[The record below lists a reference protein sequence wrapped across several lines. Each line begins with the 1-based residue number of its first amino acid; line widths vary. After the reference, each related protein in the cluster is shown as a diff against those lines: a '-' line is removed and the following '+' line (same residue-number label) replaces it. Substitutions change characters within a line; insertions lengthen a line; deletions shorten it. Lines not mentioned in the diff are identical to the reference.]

1 MTYRILL
8 AALVLGAVGASSLE
22 AAVPGAYGEIDTHR
36 FPNPLLINPK
46 KPVLIAGAAKHGG
59 AKPMYLHVVPGE
71 EWHWFN
77 RCHVYDACAVPVYFV
92 TENWFLNVYLP
103 AIGSR
108 DGREQTYRLE
118 AARARAAERDHH
130 DLHSND

>member
-1 MTYRILL
+1 MRYVNHLAVLLL
-8 AALVLGAVGASSLE
+8 ATIGTGTLA

-36 FPNPLLINPK
+36 FPKPQLISP
-46 KPVLIAGAAKHGG
+46 KPVVIETSAKHSS
-59 AKPMYLHVVPGE
+59 ANPVYLHVVPGD
-71 EWHWFN
+71 EWHWFK
-77 RCHVYDACAVPVYFV
+77 RCHMYNACALPVYFV

-108 DGREQTYRLE
+108 DGREQTYRME

-130 DLHSND
+130 DVHGDD